1 MKFNP
6 EDPQWTS
13 FALGEVDASDRA
25 RMEAELAAN
34 PEIRRHV
41 EELRATARKL
51 KTILAS
57 EPALELRP
65 EQRDTLQV
73 QPVKSNVLHFPLR
86 PLISLGIAASLVA
99 LIGFGIFQ
107 MKPTSFRMA
116 RLMEGSAGSNHA
128 TIEIAMLEP
137 SASELEKFEKEIE
150 SVVTLPEMIDVD
162 APILADEIDL
172 LAPSTAPTPGPQK
185 ENVELADLNVMNEFS
200 PLVMR
205 GLMAGRS
212 SGGRTSALRAYGGKF
227 SRREIAPAPSVVSPS
242 QDDYEA
248 IRENTFQRVEDHPL
262 STFSVDVDSA
272 SYAVVRRYLTDGQLP
287 PKDAVRIEEL
297 INYFQYSYEPPR
309 DGRPFAVHL
318 NAAPCPWNPAH
329 HLLRVALKARVLDP
343 AARPPVNL
351 VFLVDV
357 SGSMSEPN
365 KLPLVKRSLQALARQ
380 LDERD
385 RLAIVVYAGAAGV
398 VLPTT
403 RGDQTSVIVESLEQL
418 ESGGSTAGGAG
429 IELAYKTARAQF
441 VTGGVNRVILC
452 TDGDFNVG
460 LNQRGDLERLIAE
473 KAKSGVFLTVL
484 GFGMGNLKD
493 STLEVL
499 AGKGNGNHGYIDDF
513 SEARRLLVDQMLGT
527 LVAVAKDMKTQ
538 VEFNPARIE
547 GYRLIGYE
555 NRMLRKE
562 DFNNDKVDAGDV
574 GAGHTVTAFYELIP
588 VGQAVPEVGTV
599 DSLKYQ
605 PDTSGAE
612 AGSSAELL
620 TAKLRYKLPD
630 GETSA
635 RLDFPLLAD
644 QLGSL
649 ESARDFRFA
658 AAVAGFGMILRDSP
672 QRGTFTFADVL
683 ALAESDL
690 GEDPGGY
697 RRAFLNL
704 VRNAQAVIKEPTR
717 HPDDS
722 IKVEVY

>member
-6 EDPQWTS
+6 EDPRWTS
-13 FALGEVDASDRA
+13 FALGEVDAAERA
-25 RMEAELAAN
+25 RMEAELTAS
-34 PEIRRHV
+34 PEARRHV
-41 EELRATARKL
+41 EELRATAQKL
-51 KTILAS
+51 KTILAT
-57 EPALELRP
+57 EPVLELRP
-65 EQRDTLQV
+65 EQRDALQV
-73 QPVKSNVLHFPLR
+73 QPAKSNVLHFPLR
-86 PLISLGIAASLVA
+86 PLLSLGIAAGLVA
-99 LIGFGIFQ
+99 MIGVGLV
-107 MKPTSFRMA
+107 RMTA
-116 RLMEGSAGSNHA
+116 HHAGSGES
-128 TIEIAMLEP
+128 EIQVALLEP
-137 SASELEKFEKEIE
+137 EAIELEEFKEELVRVE
-150 SVVTLPEMIDVD
+150 SLQDLTDTIAPDLDVNM
-162 APILADEIDL
+162 P
-172 LAPSTAPTPGPQK
+172 APSEPSTPGPQQSTM
-185 ENVELADLNVMNEFS
+185 ELADLNCLSESS

-205 GLMAGRS
+205 GLMASRS
-212 SGGRTSALRAYGGKF
+212 SGGRTASLRAYGGNW
-227 SRREIAPAPSVVSPS
+227 SRPEILPAPSVISPS
-242 QDDYEA
+242 QDDYAA
-248 IRENTFQRVEDHPL
+248 ISENPFQRVQDHPL

-272 SYAVVRRYLTDGQLP
+272 SYAVVRRYLTDGRRP
-287 PKDAVRIEEL
+287 PPDAVRIEEL

-318 NAAPCPWNPAH
+318 DAAPCPWNPAH

-403 RGDQTSVIVESLEQL
+403 RGDQTSAIVESLEQL

-429 IELAYKTARAQF
+429 IELAYTTARAQF

-460 LNQRGDLERLIAE
+460 LNQRGDLERLIEE

-527 LVAVAKDMKTQ
+527 LVAVAKDVKIQ

-588 VGQAVPEVGTV
+588 AGQAVPDAGAV

-605 PDTSGAE
+605 SDKSDPSSA
-612 AGSSAELL
+612 ASAELL

-635 RLDFPLLAD
+635 RFEFPLMAD
-644 QLGSL
+644 QLASL
-649 ESARDFRFA
+649 ASARDFRFA

-672 QRGTFTFADVL
+672 QRGAFICADVL

-697 RRAFLNL
+697 RHAFLNL
-704 VRNAQAVIKEPTR
+704 VRNAQALIKEPTR
-717 HPDDS
+717 RPDDS